1 MKAALARLPD
11 LLAAHVQLSVSALLC
26 ALILG
31 LPLAVAAARRP
42 VLARIAL
49 GFASLV
55 QTIPALALL
64 ALFYPLL
71 LALSMLMGGGI
82 PALGFLPALLALTL
96 YALLPI
102 LRNAVTGL
110 SGIDPAIIEA
120 AEGMG
125 MTAGQRLRFVEGPL
139 ALPVAMAGVR
149 TAAVWTIGAATLATT
164 VGQPCLGDL
173 IFAGLQTQDW
183 PLVLTGCAASAS
195 LALLADGLLG
205 ATEWGLRT
213 RRRWPIGASLLVL
226 ACGLSLS
233 LAPLLRSQEP
243 VVTIGA
249 KNFSEQFILAR
260 LIGRRLE
267 KAGYR
272 VQYREGL
279 GSAVIFRA
287 LSAGDIDIYV
297 DYAGTIWANEMRRRD
312 VPPRERMVAEIGAW
326 MRRGGTGR
334 LVGPLGFE
342 NSYAFT
348 MRAVDQRR
356 LGITSL
362 GDLAA
367 RSPSL
372 RLGTDIEF
380 LERPEWAM
388 VRAAYPMRFAE
399 ARPFQPT
406 MMYNALASGR
416 VDVITAFS
424 TDGRIAAD
432 GLVTLADAKGAIP
445 SYDALLLVGNGRL
458 KDPAFLKALAPL
470 VTHIAV
476 NNMRQA
482 NYRVDRAKD
491 KESPADAAAWLD
503 SRIDAAGD

>member
-1 MKAALARLPD
+1 MRSALSRLPD
-11 LLAAHVQLSVSALLC
+11 LLAAHVQLSVAALLL
-26 ALILG
+26 ALLIG
-31 LPLAVAAARRP
+31 LPLAALAARRP
-42 VLARIAL
+42 TLARVAL

-71 LALSMLMGGGI
+71 LALSALIGGGI

-110 SGIDPAIIEA
+110 SGIDPAVIEA
-120 AEGMG
+120 ADGMG
-125 MTAGQRLRFVEGPL
+125 MTAGQRLRLVEAPL
-139 ALPVAMAGVR
+139 ALPVAMAGIR

-173 IFAGLQTQDW
+173 IFTGLQTQDW
-183 PLVLTGCAASAS
+183 PLVLTGCAASAL

-205 ATEWGLRT
+205 AAEWGLRT
-213 RRRWPIGASLLVL
+213 RRRWPVWGALLVL
-226 ACGLSLS
+226 TCGLALS
-233 LAPLLRSQEP
+233 AAPLVRSRGP

-260 LIGRRLE
+260 LIGDRLE

-279 GSAVIFRA
+279 GSAVIFKA
-287 LSAGDIDIYV
+287 LLAGDIDIYV
-297 DYAGTIWANEMRRRD
+297 DYAGTLWTNEMRRSN
-312 VPPRERMVAEIGAW
+312 VPPRTRMLADIGSW
-326 MRRGGTGR
+326 MQRGGR
-334 LVGPLGFE
+334 AQLLGPLGFE
-342 NSYAFT
+342 NSYAFA
-348 MRAVDQRR
+348 MRHADQRR
-356 LGITSL
+356 LGIRTL
-362 GDLAA
+362 DDLAA
-367 RSPSL
+367 RSPAL

-388 VRAAYPMRFAE
+388 TKAAYPMRFAE

-424 TDGRIAAD
+424 SDGRIASD
-432 GLVTLADAKGAIP
+432 GLVTLTDTKGAIP
-445 SYDALLLVGNGRL
+445 AYDALLLVGNVRMTDPRL
-458 KDPAFLKALAPL
+458 LSVLTPIVNK
-470 VTHIAV
+470 IAV
-476 NNMRQA
+476 NMMREA
-482 NYRVDRAKD
+482 NYRVDRPDA
-491 KESPADAAAWLD
+491 KESPAEAARWLA
-503 SRIDAAGD
+503 SKIK